1 MYSCRLLSVFIGLHC
16 ILILYHVYISPLA
29 IYISDTPLIG
39 VWCSP
44 YSPLYNN
51 FNKYLVK

>member
-1 MYSCRLLSVFIGLHC
+1 MYSCRLLSAFIGLHC

-39 VWCSP
+39 VCGVPHIHLPTTTSTSI
-44 YSPLYNN
+44 Y
-51 FNKYLVK
+51 